1 MLFFLFT
8 LCYFSFG
15 MINSSLGELGC
26 LIRIISSLGI
36 SVHGSA
42 YRPHHVRGSSTRY
55 NPYPTPTH
63 LITNSIH
70 PLVNYKGG
78 NTNIFR
84 YENWSTGRFSKW
96 FFTYDIF
103 YLVGSVF
110 PENLLQF

>member
-1 MLFFLFT
+1 MLSFKSCLKTFVLMQFLLT

-63 LITNSIH
+63 LITN
-70 PLVNYKGG
+70 
-78 NTNIFR
+78 NI
-84 YENWSTGRFSKW
+84 
-96 FFTYDIF
+96 DIKF
-103 YLVGSVF
+103 NVLSD
-110 PENLLQF
+110 E

>member
-1 MLFFLFT
+1 MQFFVNSLF
-8 LCYFSFG
+8 FSFG

-63 LITNSIH
+63 LITNSI
-70 PLVNYKGG
+70 
-78 NTNIFR
+78 
-84 YENWSTGRFSKW
+84 
-96 FFTYDIF
+96 
-103 YLVGSVF
+103 
-110 PENLLQF
+110 